1 MAAAATERACTSS
14 PTLVRSR
21 NTGASSHAWIGQARN
36 TLGNPR
42 QCVSEVPASNYSNRR
57 AITAY
62 GLDVVG
68 STGPG
73 DVQRAVPH
81 LPRLGQADREVVPGG
96 TVGEPQPPHPA
107 RPDDALRGPASGQ
120 VHALRL
126 VAALD
131 VGAVGEH

>member
-14 PTLVRSR
+14 PPLVRSR

-62 GLDVVG
+62 GLEQPADR
-68 STGPG
+68 SDP
-73 DVQRAVPH
+73 
-81 LPRLGQADREVVPGG
+81 LPRRVPADPPEHGRDDVGDLPGVRPQARAGPL
-96 TVGEPQPPHPA
+96 
-107 RPDDALRGPASGQ
+107 ALRVPQQGP
-120 VHALRL
+120 
-126 VAALD
+126 
-131 VGAVGEH
+131 